1 MENRIKFYNNRF
13 EVLASIEY
21 LPSCRVDDKPDVKS
35 SVDILLDKIYAYN
48 PALGRADGDISVFLS
63 DKANPEV
70 KAFIQQNLLKDFTQ
84 NESALSIP
92 QELRN
97 KLSGKITDDDIE
109 KFSRGIDESR
119 EEYAD
124 RLKSFFDYCRYQNAY
139 KKEMKRGEAAIDR
152 LKKLYHIEGS

>member
-1 MENRIKFYNNRF
+1 MSRIKEYNNRF
-13 EVLASIEY
+13 QILEEIAYMEHKIVEY
-21 LPSCRVDDKPDVKS
+21 KPDVKS

-70 KAFIQQNLLKDFTQ
+70 KAFIQQNLLKDFS
-84 NESALSIP
+84 NNDSALSIP

>member
-1 MENRIKFYNNRF
+1 MSRIKEYNNRF
-13 EVLASIEY
+13 QILEEIEY
-21 LPSCRVDDKPDVKS
+21 MEHKKVEYKPDVKS
-35 SVDILLDKIYAYN
+35 SVDILLDRIYAYN

-70 KAFIQQNLLKDFTQ
+70 KAFIQQNLLKDFTT
-84 NESALSIP
+84 NDSALSIP

-139 KKEMKRGEAAIDR
+139 NKEMKRGEAAIDR